1 MITIIRSQ
9 SSEIKFCLSCVC
21 YRKKIEEIGKMTSL
35 SQEEIISNT
44 KVVVQGLESLKSE
57 HMQILN
63 SLCNSLKTIKADAGN
78 DTLLIEDKTALL
90 KKSLDMIDLGMGE
103 AEVGL
108 STTDIYVRFLAVFFQ
123 DSNVR

>member
-1 MITIIRSQ
+1 
-9 SSEIKFCLSCVC
+9 
-21 YRKKIEEIGKMTSL
+21 MTSL
-35 SQEEIISNT
+35 SQDEIISNT
-44 KVVVQGLESLKSE
+44 KVVMQGLESLKSE

-108 STTDIYVRFLAVFFQ
+108 STTDIYV
-123 DSNVR
+123 